1 MSKLWDDLKKNM
13 REWSNVA
20 VEKAEEVSKIAVAKT
35 EELTKI
41 SRIKIDVHQLQRD
54 LGKLFESLGKMVYH
68 STKEENVA
76 NFTGHKEYYAT
87 IEKIDK
93 LKEQIAEK
101 EDKIQEIKE
110 AYDLKEAE
118 ITATVEALE
127 EEKETLEVEETSG
140 SEEDTIEDQEEPA
153 KKAPKKK
160 KN

>member
-1 MSKLWDDLKKNM
+1 MSKLWDDLKRNM

-54 LGKLFESLGKMVYH
+54 LSKLFESLGKMVYR

-87 IEKIDK
+87 IEKIDN
-93 LKEQIAEK
+93 LKEQIADK
-101 EDKIQEIKE
+101 EAKIQEIKE
-110 AYDLKEAE
+110 TYDLKEAE
-118 ITATVEALE
+118 IAATVEALE
-127 EEKETLEVEETSG
+127 EEQEPEDSSN
-140 SEEDTIEDQEEPA
+140 SESSATDEQEEPT
-153 KKAPKKK
+153 KESPKKK
-160 KN
+160 